1 MPFMTGR
8 IVDVKGALEQQPYR
22 ADGTITFHTED
33 PLADWNCGTFTLTV
47 TNGRGIVT
55 REMSKTADVTMPIG
69 TLALLVFGA
78 MDVNDLVFNEN
89 FKVQI
94 RDSMSCRNSSQLK
107 KLDQRM
113 VLNLLYGM
121 LSLRGQHFL

>member
-1 MPFMTGR
+1 MERAFTTVLSAFHPDGKSGHETMPFMTGR
-8 IVDVKGALEQQPYR
+8 IVVDVKGALEQQPYR
-22 ADGTITFHTED
+22 ADGTITIRKI
-33 PLADWNCGTFTLTV
+33 LADWNWYFYLDRNQWPGNCHA
-47 TNGRGIVT
+47 

-89 FKVQI
+89 FKVRI

-107 KLDQRM
+107 
-113 VLNLLYGM
+113 N
-121 LSLRGQHFL
+121 

>member
-1 MPFMTGR
+1 MGKSGHETMPFMTGR

-78 MDVNDLVFNEN
+78 MDVNDLVFNE
-89 FKVQI
+89 
-94 RDSMSCRNSSQLK
+94 
-107 KLDQRM
+107 KLQGSDQGFD
-113 VLNLLYGM
+113 VLQKLFPTEKNWINEWY
-121 LSLRGQHFL
+121 